1 MQNDGNLFGLGYV
14 LTNQWFEKYY
24 GGEPEVEYTAE
35 MAAAEALA
43 RSQQSTPK
51 KRGFLRI
58 GGLGKK
64 RSMLK
69 PSYK

>member
-14 LTNQWFEKYY
+14 ITRQWFEKYY
-24 GGEPEVEYTAE
+24 GGEPKVEYTAE
-35 MAAAEALA
+35 MAAAEALEH
-43 RSQQSTPK
+43 SQRPTSK
-51 KRGFLRI
+51 RRGFLRI